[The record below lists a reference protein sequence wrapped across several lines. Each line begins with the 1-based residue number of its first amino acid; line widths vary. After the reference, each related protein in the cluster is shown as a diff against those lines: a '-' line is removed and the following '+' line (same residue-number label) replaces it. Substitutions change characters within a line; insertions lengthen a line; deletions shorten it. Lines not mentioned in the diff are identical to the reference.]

1 MKIFTGVKK
10 NSQSYRKMQV
20 LFFKNPPGDSAGRLI
35 DASGL
40 KGRCCGGAM
49 VSPVHG
55 NFLVNTGDATA
66 VDMYQLMDIVTEEVK
81 KDSGIQ
87 LFPEVHF
94 L

>member
-1 MKIFTGVKK
+1 
-10 NSQSYRKMQV
+10 MQV